1 MEIVLRAGAMYVLIL
16 AFMRLSGKR
25 TIAQITMFDFILL
38 LIVSEATQQALLG
51 DDYSITGGAL
61 AVLTLILLDR
71 LSDTLSSRSRGV
83 DRALNDGAVVLV
95 EHGQPHEERLRRH
108 RLRVDD
114 VLLKGRSTQGVER
127 LDQIKYAVLERTG
140 EISVIKAD

>member
-71 LSDTLSSRSRGV
+71 LSDNLSSPVQGG
-83 DRALNDGAVVLV
+83 DRALHRRRRRARRARAAARGA
-95 EHGQPHEERLRRH
+95 PAPPPPARR
-108 RLRVDD
+108 RRPAQGAFDP
-114 VLLKGRSTQGVER
+114 GRR
-127 LDQIKYAVLERTG
+127 AP
-140 EISVIKAD
+140 